1 MMDKIINRKSL
12 DEVSFSTQQDR
23 RLADLLCD
31 DLVDTSLYQF
41 NTKCGKF
48 KGIKTDTDDK
58 WYQKKYLGRAL
69 IEFMKPEW
77 IDYSTKEG
85 VESIVNAILRVI
97 KPALA
102 KHYKKKYTKVRNDGK
117 TTVLD
122 MYFTDKCNGEEVS
135 LAIPLSDYTK
145 PIEITVSVT
154 QTLVYVIYYKYEE

>member
-1 MMDKIINRKSL
+1 MVDKIINRKSL
-12 DEVSFSTQQDR
+12 ADVSFSTQQDR

-31 DLVDTSLYQF
+31 DTVDTSLYQF
-41 NTKCGKF
+41 NAKCGTF

-77 IDYSTKEG
+77 INYSTKEG
-85 VESIVNAILRVI
+85 VEGIVNAILRAV

-102 KHYKKKYTKVRNDGK
+102 RDYKKKYTKVRNDGK
-117 TTVLD
+117 TAVLD
-122 MYFTDKCNGEEVS
+122 MYFSDKENGHEVS

-154 QTLVYVIYYKYEE
+154 QTLVYVIYYKYNE